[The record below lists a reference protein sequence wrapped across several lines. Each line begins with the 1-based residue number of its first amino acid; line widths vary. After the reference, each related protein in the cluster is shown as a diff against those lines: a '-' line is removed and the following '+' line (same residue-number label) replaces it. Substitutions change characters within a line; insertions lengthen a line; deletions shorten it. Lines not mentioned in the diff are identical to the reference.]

1 MRCFKTRNFIK
12 SIIIASAVLLG
23 STTVYA
29 SQTTSPGTTAS
40 AELTSDRT
48 WNFTVGKNRDL
59 FSNMKNLMP
68 GDTIEN
74 TVAITN
80 NSSRNVSFYFRVRPG
95 DISSIEADS
104 EDAAAVEGLNYH
116 AGLLD
121 IISME
126 IWRGENLLYQG
137 NASGSKTAGEA
148 GGVIALGEVETG
160 RVLNLRIVVK
170 LPGKEMTNEYA
181 AAFSK
186 LDWQFIAEG
195 SDGEIADDSGGDSG
209 DSGNNGG
216 GNTPGGDNGGGN
228 ATGGGSSTA
237 QGGPGGNQ
245 PTLADNAAGA
255 GTGDALAADAIA
267 PVYQGGGILAENVPE
282 EELFPEGMVVDNPDD
297 IQIVI
302 EDEPVPLAA
311 FSDMVEPGIIM
322 RWLDIFL
329 VLAVFGLVGYY
340 LLPAGR
346 RRKEEKS

>member
-12 SIIIASAVLLG
+12 SMIIASAMLLG

-29 SQTTSPGTTAS
+29 SQTTSPGATAA
-40 AELTSDRT
+40 AELTNDRT

-80 NSSRNVSFYFRVRPG
+80 NSSQNVSFYFCVRPG
-95 DISSIEADS
+95 DISSIKADS
-104 EDAAAVEGLNYH
+104 EDAAAVEGKNYH

-121 IISME
+121 VISME

-137 NASGSKTAGEA
+137 NASGSKAAGEA
-148 GGVIALGEVETG
+148 GGGIALGEVESG
-160 RVLNLRIVVK
+160 SVLNLRIVVK

-195 SDGEIADDSGGDSG
+195 TDGEIADGSGGDSG

-216 GNTPGGDNGGGN
+216 GNQMD
-228 ATGGGSSTA
+228 A
-237 QGGPGGNQ
+237 QLPDDGNQ

-346 RRKEEKS
+346 RRKEEES

>member
-12 SIIIASAVLLG
+12 SMIIASAVLLG

-29 SQTTSPGTTAS
+29 SQTTSPGATAA
-40 AELTSDRT
+40 AELASDRT

-74 TVAITN
+74 TVAIMN

-95 DISSIEADS
+95 DISSIEEKS
-104 EDAAAVEGLNYH
+104 EDGAAVEGKNYH

-121 IISME
+121 VISME
-126 IWRGENLLYQG
+126 IWSGENLLYQG
-137 NASGSKTAGEA
+137 NASGSKGAGEA
-148 GGVIALGEVETG
+148 GEVISLGEVESG

-195 SDGEIADDSGGDSG
+195 TDGEIADGGGGDTG
-209 DSGNNGG
+209 DSGN
-216 GNTPGGDNGGGN
+216 NGGGN

-237 QGGPGGNQ
+237 QGGPGGGNQMDAQLPDDGNQ
-245 PTLADNAAGA
+245 PALAANAAGNGNA
-255 GTGDALAADAIA
+255 PAADAIA

-346 RRKEEKS
+346 RRKEEES

>member
-12 SIIIASAVLLG
+12 SMIIASAMLLG

-29 SQTTSPGTTAS
+29 SQTTSPGATAA
-40 AELTSDRT
+40 AELTNDRT

-95 DISSIEADS
+95 DISSIGADS
-104 EDAAAVEGLNYH
+104 EDAAAVEGRNYH

-121 IISME
+121 VISME

-137 NASGSKTAGEA
+137 NASGSKVAGEA
-148 GGVIALGEVETG
+148 GGVIALGEVESG
-160 RVLNLRIVVK
+160 SVLNLRIVVK

-195 SDGEIADDSGGDSG
+195 TDGEIADGSGGDSG

-216 GNTPGGDNGGGN
+216 GNG
-228 ATGGGSSTA
+228 TGGSSSTA
-237 QGGPGGNQ
+237 QGGPGGSQMDAQLPDGGNQ
-245 PTLADNAAGA
+245 PALADNAAGA
-255 GTGDALAADAIA
+255 GDAPAADAIA

-346 RRKEEKS
+346 RRKEEES